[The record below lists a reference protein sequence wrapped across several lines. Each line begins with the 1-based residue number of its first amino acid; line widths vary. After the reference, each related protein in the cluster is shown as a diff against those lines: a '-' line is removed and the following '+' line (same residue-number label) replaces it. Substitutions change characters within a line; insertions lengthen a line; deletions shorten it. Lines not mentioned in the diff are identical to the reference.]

1 MQLTQTI
8 HTINAQILFFFFP
21 PGITNCV
28 IFALKMA
35 KEGHGND
42 WRLVFEAVMGFNF
55 GDNDIEDLNWPI

>member
-1 MQLTQTI
+1 MLKYY
-8 HTINAQILFFFFP
+8 FFFP